1 MTKQFTIT
9 VTENQARIILHA
21 LSNEANGDV
30 VERGEYSYWRCYL
43 DMDKKLAKAG
53 YKEFDGEQMDEET
66 AELYISR
73 GYFTRAEYEKMRKD
87 KHE

>member
-1 MTKQFTIT
+1 
-9 VTENQARIILHA
+9 
-21 LSNEANGDV
+21 
-30 VERGEYSYWRCYL
+30 
-43 DMDKKLAKAG
+43 MDKKLAKAG

>member
-1 MTKQFTIT
+1 MAKQYTIT

-21 LSNEANGDV
+21 LSNEANDDV
-30 VERGEYSYWRCYL
+30 VARGEYSYWRCYL

-53 YKEFDGEQMDEET
+53 YGVSDGEQMDEET

-73 GYFTRAEYEKMRKD
+73 GYFTRAEYEQMKKTD
-87 KHE
+87 HE